1 MIASVSR
8 WFRANPRIVF
18 LVVGGV
24 VILGLFLGV
33 ITPLF
38 ATSGQATADLSGSLP
53 TTATAGKRLEID
65 VSMDN
70 TGDTAIGQVC
80 VGALV
85 QGPLTP
91 VDAIFQNVDKEP
103 FVEDLQTQA
112 WKACGGELTSQSS
125 APVQLFFDAGST
137 GPAQLVLSPMN
148 GKQEIGQALTG
159 SLSVDSP

>member
-1 MIASVSR
+1 VFASISR
-8 WFRANPRIVF
+8 WFKANPRTVF
-18 LVVGGV
+18 LVVVGV

-38 ATSGQATADLSGSLP
+38 ATSGRATADLSGTLP
-53 TTATAGKRLEID
+53 STATTDKRLEID
-65 VSMDN
+65 VSIDN
-70 TGDTAIGQVC
+70 TGDSVIGQVC

-91 VDAIFQNVDKEP
+91 VDAIFQNIDKEP
-103 FVEDLQTQA
+103 FVDDLGT

-125 APVQLFFDAGST
+125 APVQLFFVAGSA

-148 GKQEIGQALTG
+148 GKQVIGQALTG
-159 SLSVDSP
+159 SLSVHSP